1 MRLCRLHD
9 QPAAIRDGEF
19 KFDKGRVETVRL
31 SGGVLRDGLLCCRTN
46 ARENCALSYYI
57 VYMLTVL
64 SIRFLQ
70 RTLLFRCLAPT
81 NVRRLFLFP

>member
-46 ARENCALSYYI
+46 ARENCAL
-57 VYMLTVL
+57 
-64 SIRFLQ
+64 
-70 RTLLFRCLAPT
+70 
-81 NVRRLFLFP
+81 